1 VNTVRWQADL
11 IRPADTTEQPSM
23 RNVGC
28 LEPILYWVFHPRR
41 HRYRPNVPCF
51 AYQIDDGSMVL
62 AALKMINRQLG

>member
-1 VNTVRWQADL
+1 
-11 IRPADTTEQPSM
+11 M